1 MKNNQQ
7 GFTLFELMI
16 GVAIIAILS
25 AIALPA
31 YNDYLIRSAECA
43 CQAEAKAYVN
53 SAVAA
58 AQSDMS
64 VPAGPDGT
72 GACQA
77 FTGTIT
83 EADVTAGNT
92 TSFTPNTPGTAA
104 TTCDLQTAPC
114 PRTPS
119 ARKSAV

>member
-1 MKNNQQ
+1 MM
-7 GFTLFELMI
+7 L
-16 GVAIIAILS
+16 VAIIAILP

-31 YNDYLIRSAECA
+31 YNDYLIRSAEGA
-43 CQAEAKAYVN
+43 CQSEAKAYVN

-58 AQSDMS
+58 AQSYMS

-104 TTCDLQTAPC
+104 TTCED
-114 PRTPS
+114 
-119 ARKSAV
+119 RKSTRPNSRH